1 MARILWVFNIQFPQ
15 RTLRIIPL
23 VQNCLN
29 VETYGLVFHLL
40 GNNQLFS
47 ACKIQVNIHCV
58 EEWVWSGS
66 VKTWKLFL
74 LQKKMG
80 KKKKKGHPETTAS
93 KKKKKKRNPVLITC
107 FAWLGR
113 SGLRN
118 RKDSGGISMK
128 ERFIAIL
135 VVSWWWK
142 IVWLCLNASDYFNK
156 MQLSE

>member
-15 RTLRIIPL
+15 RTVRIIPL

-47 ACKIQVNIHCV
+47 ACEIQVNIHCV

-74 LQKKMG
+74 LQKKTGG
-80 KKKKKGHPETTAS
+80 KKRATPKQQLLKKKR
-93 KKKKKKRNPVLITC
+93 KKRNPVLITC
-107 FAWLGR
+107 FAWLGH

-118 RKDSGGISMK
+118 RKDSGDVSIK

-135 VVSWWWK
+135 VSWWWK
-142 IVWLCLNASDYFNK
+142 IVRLCLNASDYFNK